1 MAIAALKGLHRRG
14 TTKSSGVS
22 FDANSSIWQDNTY
35 WYKQD
40 LRLNTRARR
49 TFTILASILYLVA
62 FIFLIL
68 IELGSTQKSSKLLGE
83 IYFFRLS
90 LADIIPTSVQNA
102 QLVNSIARGL
112 GLHDYY
118 QPGLWNYCEGF
129 NDEGITFCSTPK
141 SYYWFNP
148 VNIILNE
155 LLSGATIALPS
166 EITQILGILKICS
179 NIMFAFFLAGT
190 VVSFSMVF
198 LSPLAIFSRWWAIP
212 MTLVSFLTFLIVLVA
227 SVIASVISF
236 VFKYAATAQSS
247 LNIHASVGTRMF
259 VFMWVATGCT
269 FFAFILHAGMGCCC
283 TSRRDL
289 KTGRKPMRHSSMKR
303 AQSQRSQHS
312 QRSQMSQL
320 SHSRDTSKDT
330 STSSQAVPSK
340 HNRSNTAFSFEQPA
354 GRGRSGTLLSTHD
367 ENSGTALST
376 HDKNSVSRSNT
387 VSSNNSGNAGDVSR
401 SNTLR
406 SNKGVARSGSNSKAQ
421 NGRSRSNTLRSI
433 RFDDERPPSYDS
445 GMTAVDERQE
455 GHPTPR

>member
-1 MAIAALKGLHRRG
+1 MAIAALQGLHRRS
-14 TTKSSGVS
+14 TTKSSATS
-22 FDANSSIWQDNTY
+22 FEADSTIWQDNTY

-49 TFTILASILYLVA
+49 VFTILASILYLLA

-68 IELGSTQKSSKLLGE
+68 IELGSTRKGSKVLGE

-90 LADIIPTSVQNA
+90 LADIIPTSIQNA

-118 QPGLWNYCEGF
+118 QPGLWNYCEGY
-129 NDEGITFCSTPK
+129 NDEGITHCSTPK

-190 VVSFSMVF
+190 VVSFSMAF

-303 AQSQRSQHS
+303 AQSQRSQRS
-312 QRSQMSQL
+312 QRSQMSQ
-320 SHSRDTSKDT
+320 HSRGGSNI
-330 STSSQAVPSK
+330 SQPPPTK
-340 HNRSNTAFSFEQPA
+340 HNRSNTAFSFEQPT
-354 GRGRSGTLLSTHD
+354 GRGRSGTVLTTHD
-367 ENSGTALST
+367 EN
-376 HDKNSVSRSNT
+376 HDENGVSRSNT
-387 VSSNNSGNAGDVSR
+387 VSSNNSGTAADVSR

-406 SNKGVARSGSNSKAQ
+406 SNKGVTRSNSNSKPQ

-433 RFDDERPPSYDS
+433 RFEDERPPSYDS
-445 GMTAVDERQE
+445 GMTVVDERHE

>member
-1 MAIAALKGLHRRG
+1 MAISSALQSLHRRT
-14 TTKSSGVS
+14 TTKSSKES
-22 FDANSSIWQDNTY
+22 FDASSSIWQDTSY

-49 TFTILASILYLVA
+49 TFTILASLLYLVA
-62 FIFLIL
+62 FVFLIL
-68 IELGSTQKSSKLLGE
+68 IELGSTRKTKVLGD

-118 QPGLWNYCEGF
+118 QPGLWNYCEGY
-129 NDEGITFCSTPK
+129 NDEGITFCSKPK

-190 VVSFSMVF
+190 VVSFSMIF

-212 MTLVSFLTFLIVLVA
+212 MALVSFLTFLIILIA

-259 VFMWVATGCT
+259 VFMWIATGCA

-303 AQSQRSQHS
+303 AQSQRSQRS
-312 QRSQMSQL
+312 QNSQNSQMSQL
-320 SHSRDTSKDT
+320 SHSRGP
-330 STSSQAVPSK
+330 STSHALPG
-340 HNRSNTAFSFEQPA
+340 HNRSNTAFSFEQPT
-354 GRGRSGTLLSTHD
+354 GRGRSGTLPTHD
-367 ENSGTALST
+367 ENG
-376 HDKNSVSRSNT
+376 VSRSNT
-387 VSSNNSGNAGDVSR
+387 VSSNNSGSGSNTAADVSR
-401 SNTLR
+401 SNTVR
-406 SNKGVARSGSNSKAQ
+406 SNKGQVSRSNSGSKQQQGAGS
-421 NGRSRSNTLRSI
+421 RSRSNTLRSI

-445 GMTAVDERQE
+445 GMTVVDERQE
-455 GHPTPR
+455 GHPTHHIGTAS